1 MIFSSA
7 LLAIVM
13 ATTTPNNCTDGIA
26 LARGVAA
33 IAREYPWLSIDKKDY
48 ILRNYHRMYIIVPKN
63 PDTNPN
69 NGGMPTATVN
79 KENCEV
85 INVHLA
91 R

>member
-1 MIFSSA
+1 
-7 LLAIVM
+7 M

-33 IAREYPWLSIDKKDY
+33 IAGEYPWLSVDEKDY
-48 ILRNYHRMYIIVPKN
+48 LLHNYYRMYIIVPKN
-63 PDTNPN
+63 PDINLK
-69 NGGMPTATVN
+69 GIGMPTATVN

-85 INVHLA
+85 INVHMA